1 MFWIVIDGREEIAHI
16 IITIHFALR
25 LRSLRACSLE
35 VVLGKSLKMYGYYYM
50 GYFFP
55 VFYNYYNS
63 KEDFSG
69 KTD

>member
-1 MFWIVIDGREEIAHI
+1 MNGRKETAHI
-16 IITIHFALR
+16 IIAIHFALR

-55 VFYNYYNS
+55 VYLQLNFYNS